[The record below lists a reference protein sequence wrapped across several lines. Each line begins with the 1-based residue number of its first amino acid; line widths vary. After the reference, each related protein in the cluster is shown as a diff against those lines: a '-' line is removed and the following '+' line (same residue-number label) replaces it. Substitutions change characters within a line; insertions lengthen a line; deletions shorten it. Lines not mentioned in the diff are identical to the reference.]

1 MQRIHV
7 LIGNEYQLD
16 KACGERSGFKEIIV
30 SPETIKVMIPNMFRI
45 FHQNEFSKKIQIVKI
60 NLIHFRGK
68 GRLRVILRNRAQ
80 KC

>member
-1 MQRIHV
+1 M

-45 FHQNEFSKKIQIVKI
+45 FHQNQIVKI
-60 NLIHFRGK
+60 NHKKQRLQMSKLIHYRSK